1 MYVSLL
7 PKGTIMCLSLL
18 NTCIFSCI
26 YRRTQEH
33 LGSQETKG
41 GYSRA
46 TVTLLPEIYDLP
58 LDAEKRLYSLCPLL
72 AGERVFSK
80 NRCGHSP
87 SRPVKT
93 SNCHGNQ
100 KIPCGT

>member
-33 LGSQETKG
+33 LGSLETKG

-46 TVTLLPEIYDLP
+46 TVTLLPEIYD